1 MRQIFGL
8 VAKDLAGGR
17 QGYLGSGADALG
29 FPPPIRI
36 ALHKTHEIQATVL
49 DAKGHPVPG
58 ATVAAN
64 LENINIDVDKQ
75 LSDTSGKAVLRVP
88 VGVPLGCMF
97 AVKAAVGVDYFVFRE
112 RGEVASDPYKLAAD
126 DTRSLQFVLAGAR
139 TLHVRMVDEHQRPQ
153 AGVIVQGYNF
163 RRRRKG
169 GSLGLNLMKDFI
181 QTTDAAG
188 VATFRTIPIDA
199 TEPILFG
206 IYGVNPQVLGGNYGL
221 RGGALRWDPASG
233 SDEITGMLIPLQ
245 NQAVTIRGQVTFA
258 DGRPAPKAKVFVT
271 TDTRWVTETIECDA
285 NGAFETRLP
294 SDCYCAVTAVK
305 RPWAAPTVVR
315 RCAPSSPPSRFN
327 WS

>member
-1 MRQIFGL
+1 MRCPLVSTALLLGLSLVAIFACAADQAPSAKTPTEALRGTVVDERDAPVVNVEVRDLWLSTQFPQLVARTDKKGEFVLNRPASMHQIFGL

-17 QGYLGSGADALG
+17 QGYLGSSADALG

-36 ALHKTHEIQATVL
+36 VLHKTHEIQATVL

-88 VGVPLGCMF
+88 VGVRLGSMF

-139 TLHVRMVDEHQRPQ
+139 TLHVRMVDEHLRPQ

-163 RRRRKG
+163 RRKRKG

-233 SDEITGMLIPLQ
+233 SDEITG
-245 NQAVTIRGQVTFA
+245 G
-258 DGRPAPKAKVFVT
+258 
-271 TDTRWVTETIECDA
+271 
-285 NGAFETRLP
+285 
-294 SDCYCAVTAVK
+294 
-305 RPWAAPTVVR
+305 
-315 RCAPSSPPSRFN
+315 
-327 WS
+327 